1 MKKITEMPEKLGV
14 VIMAAGK
21 GTRMKS
27 DLPKALHMIGGKPLV
42 MWVVEAARPLGPD
55 RIVAVVGHER
65 EMVMERLAG
74 EEVEFAVQEPQL
86 GTGHALACAGEAF
99 YGFKGVVLV
108 LSADVPAIKPETL
121 ERLLEERRRT
131 GAAVA
136 LLTCRMDEPGAYGRI
151 IRREGEVEAIVEA
164 RDATAWQLATEE
176 INAGIYAFDAEFVF
190 GALGRI
196 DRANAQGEYYLTDIV
211 AMASA
216 GGGGVAAVM
225 IDDPVQIL
233 GVNTVEELAGLERV
247 MMGQ

>member
-1 MKKITEMPEKLGV
+1 MTEELNKLGV

-42 MWVVEAARPLGPD
+42 MWVVEAARPLAPE
-55 RIVAVVGHER
+55 RIVAVVGHKR
-65 EMVMERLAG
+65 EMVKERLAG
-74 EEVEFAVQEPQL
+74 EGVVFALQEPQL

-99 YGFKGVVLV
+99 HDFKGVVLV
-108 LSADVPAIKPETL
+108 LSADVPAIKSETL
-121 ERLLEERRRT
+121 QRLLEERRRT

-151 IRREGEVEAIVEA
+151 IRQEGEVEAIVEA
-164 RDATAWQLATEE
+164 RDATAGQLAVEE

-190 GALGRI
+190 GALGKIGRG
-196 DRANAQGEYYLTDIV
+196 NAQGEYYLTDIV

-216 GGGGVAAVM
+216 QGLGVAAVM
-225 IDDPVQIL
+225 IDDPIQIL
-233 GVNTVEELAGLERV
+233 GVNTVDELAGLERA
-247 MMGQ
+247 MLGE